1 MEIQHYIILIKR
13 WLWLIILGGLV
24 AAGAAFLV
32 SKSQEPLYRASA
44 VLLIS
49 EGSTLG
55 AGGDYQAFQLS
66 ERLAQSYIQ
75 RLTNHEVL
83 TQAIDNLGLDMNPDE
98 LSNAVQATLI
108 NNSQLIALRVED
120 TDPQAAAALANEIPT
135 VFSERN
141 MAMQLAR
148 FASSKEN
155 LEAELAQVKQELAVA
170 ESALAAANNG
180 AEQIAPGQL
189 SENVLRLR
197 ETHSRLL
204 QSYEDIRVAEAASL
218 NNIIIDEYARVP
230 RSPISPR
237 TLTNTLLAGVVGVML
252 AVGIVF
258 LIEYLDDTIK
268 DPNTLAQ
275 AADLNAI
282 GLIARTKEDD
292 KLVMLTQPRSPNAEA
307 YRQLRTNIQYVGVS
321 RVLKTILVTSANT
334 GEGKSTTAANLAIA
348 LAQADNKVILVDT
361 DMRRPSL
368 HKIFNSSN
376 QIGLTD
382 LLLSKEDDPSFVRD
396 TEVPNLRL
404 ITSGPLPPNPAEL
417 IDSER
422 MKHIINW
429 LLEKAD
435 YLVLDSPPIL
445 AVTDGTLL
453 SRIASTTLLVVE
465 AEKTR
470 QQALFIMTQQLESV
484 EAHIA
489 GVLIN
494 KLNPRQSGYYYN
506 YYRSSYQY
514 EESGLPTKGKKSLRA
529 SLAAILPFLA
539 S

>member
-55 AGGDYQAFQLS
+55 AGGDFQAFQLS

-148 FASSKEN
+148 FAGSKEN

-237 TLTNTLLAGVVGVML
+237 SLTNTLLAGVVGVML
-252 AVGIVF
+252 AVEIVF

-292 KLVMLTQPRSPNAEA
+292 KLVMLTQPRSPMLKRIANCA
-307 YRQLRTNIQYVGVS
+307 RT
-321 RVLKTILVTSANT
+321 
-334 GEGKSTTAANLAIA
+334 
-348 LAQADNKVILVDT
+348 
-361 DMRRPSL
+361 
-368 HKIFNSSN
+368 FNM
-376 QIGLTD
+376 
-382 LLLSKEDDPSFVRD
+382 
-396 TEVPNLRL
+396 
-404 ITSGPLPPNPAEL
+404 SG
-417 IDSER
+417 
-422 MKHIINW
+422 
-429 LLEKAD
+429 
-435 YLVLDSPPIL
+435 L
-445 AVTDGTLL
+445 AVC
-453 SRIASTTLLVVE
+453 
-465 AEKTR
+465 
-470 QQALFIMTQQLESV
+470 
-484 EAHIA
+484 
-489 GVLIN
+489 
-494 KLNPRQSGYYYN
+494 
-506 YYRSSYQY
+506 
-514 EESGLPTKGKKSLRA
+514 
-529 SLAAILPFLA
+529 
-539 S
+539 